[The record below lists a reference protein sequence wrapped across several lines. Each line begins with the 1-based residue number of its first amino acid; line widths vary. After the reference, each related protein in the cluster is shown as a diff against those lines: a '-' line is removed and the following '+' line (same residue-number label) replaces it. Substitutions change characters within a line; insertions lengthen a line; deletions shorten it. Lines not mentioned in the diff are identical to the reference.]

1 LDLGIGSGVLVI
13 RWGEDGYVS
22 NTAATCS
29 KLVGN
34 GLTDPRRKKVKNL
47 CSGTQS
53 IAKKMLRVKEY
64 FVCPKSKVASR
75 EYTSKGHK
83 VLFRNTQH
91 LVH

>member
-34 GLTDPRRKKVKNL
+34 GLTDPRRKKNQKPLFRHTKYCEEDVTCN
-47 CSGTQS
+47 
-53 IAKKMLRVKEY
+53 EY